1 MLKVL
6 IKKQLLEIGDR
17 LFRSTRKGQRK
28 KNGKRHKGKGMLIFS
43 LILVVYLLAMI
54 AAGAWGVSGPLFK
67 VGVGWLFYLVFGGAA
82 ILLGTIGSVF
92 NTYTTLYL
100 SKDNDLLL
108 SMPIPLRDVILSR
121 LLGVYITGLGY
132 SAVVSL
138 PAVVVGWIRGS
149 VSAATLIGGLLWV
162 LVLSLIVFG
171 LSCLLGWVVARISQ
185 RLKNKSF
192 ITVLIGLVMIGL
204 YYFVY
209 FKTMGKI
216 GDLLNNVLIIGGKIK
231 SSLYPIYLFG
241 RFPEGDWLAMLAWT
255 GGVLL
260 ALALIWFLLQH
271 SFLSVATSTP
281 AGKHAVYREKKSKQT
296 SVSSALLRREWYRFS
311 GSATYM
317 LNCGLGVV
325 FLLAMPLAI
334 LFLPKQMPAELESV
348 AQTMLPEEMK
358 GVVPVF
364 LGAVLAMLG
373 SMVTITAPSVSL
385 EGKTLWQIQ
394 SLPVEPWRILR
405 AKLMLH
411 LAVTAIPSLF
421 CFLVITVLVPAT
433 LAQKLLVFGIDVL
446 FTVFFALFG
455 LMAGVKWANLGWKN
469 ETAAVKQSGTV
480 AFSMLASM
488 GLTIA
493 FGGLYFWFGW
503 RIGATAYLGIAALLL
518 LAANAAMLAWLRGP
532 GARRFEELSS

>member
-43 LILVVYLLAMI
+43 LILVVYLLAVI

-138 PAVVVGWIRGS
+138 PTVVVGWIRGS
-149 VSAATLIGGLLWV
+149 VSAATLIGGVLWI

-192 ITVLIGLVMIGL
+192 ITVLIALVVIGL

-209 FKTMGKI
+209 FKTMG
-216 GDLLNNVLIIGGKIK
+216 
-231 SSLYPIYLFG
+231 
-241 RFPEGDWLAMLAWT
+241 
-255 GGVLL
+255 
-260 ALALIWFLLQH
+260 
-271 SFLSVATSTP
+271 
-281 AGKHAVYREKKSKQT
+281 
-296 SVSSALLRREWYRFS
+296 
-311 GSATYM
+311 
-317 LNCGLGVV
+317 
-325 FLLAMPLAI
+325 
-334 LFLPKQMPAELESV
+334 
-348 AQTMLPEEMK
+348 
-358 GVVPVF
+358 
-364 LGAVLAMLG
+364 
-373 SMVTITAPSVSL
+373 
-385 EGKTLWQIQ
+385 
-394 SLPVEPWRILR
+394 
-405 AKLMLH
+405 
-411 LAVTAIPSLF
+411 
-421 CFLVITVLVPAT
+421 
-433 LAQKLLVFGIDVL
+433 
-446 FTVFFALFG
+446 
-455 LMAGVKWANLGWKN
+455 
-469 ETAAVKQSGTV
+469 
-480 AFSMLASM
+480 
-488 GLTIA
+488 
-493 FGGLYFWFGW
+493 
-503 RIGATAYLGIAALLL
+503 
-518 LAANAAMLAWLRGP
+518 
-532 GARRFEELSS
+532 

>member
-17 LFRSTRKGQRK
+17 LFRSSRKGQRK

-43 LILVVYLLAMI
+43 LILVVYLLAVI
-54 AAGAWGVSGPLFK
+54 AAGAGGVSEPLFE
-67 VGVGWLFYLVFGGAA
+67 VGVGWLYFLLFGGVA
-82 ILLGTIGSVF
+82 ILLGTLGSVF

-108 SMPIPLRDVILSR
+108 SMPIPIRDVILSR

-138 PAVVVGWIRGS
+138 PTVVVGWIRGG
-149 VSAATLIGGLLWV
+149 VSAATLVGGVLWIF
-162 LVLSLIVFG
+162 VLSLIVFG
-171 LSCLLGWVVARISQ
+171 LSCLLGWVVARLSQ

-192 ITVLIGLVMIGL
+192 ITVLIALVVIGL

-209 FKTMGKI
+209 FKVMSRLD
-216 GDLLNNVLIIGGKIK
+216 DLLENVLLIGGKIK

-241 RFPEGDWLAMLAWT
+241 RFTEGDWLAMLAWT

-260 ALALIWFLLQH
+260 ALALIWFLLKH
-271 SFLSVATSTP
+271 SFLSVATSS
-281 AGKHAVYREKKSKQT
+281 AVSKHAVYREKKSKQT

-325 FLLAMPLAI
+325 FLLAGGIAL
-334 LFLPKQMPAELESV
+334 LFAGKEVPSGVERLSELL
-348 AQTMLPEEMK
+348 LPEGMK
-358 GVVPVF
+358 GVLPVF
-364 LGAVLAMLG
+364 FGAISAMLG
-373 SMVTITAPSVSL
+373 SLVTITAPSVSL

-394 SLPVEPWRILR
+394 SLPVEPWQILR
-405 AKLMLH
+405 AKLRLH
-411 LAVTAIPSLF
+411 LAVAAIPSLF

-433 LAQKLLVFGIDVL
+433 LAQKLLVFAIGVL

-455 LMAGVKWANLGWKN
+455 LLMGVKMPNLGWKN
-469 ETAAVKQSGTV
+469 ETAAVKQSGAV
-480 AFSMLASM
+480 AISMLASM
-488 GLTIA
+488 CLTIA

-518 LAANAAMLAWLRGP
+518 LAANAAMLAWLHGP
-532 GARRFEELSS
+532 GTRRFAELSA